1 MFTVDA
7 FKNKEPLSLYLSN
20 PQGRIITS
28 LNDGIDE
35 SDSNLSLALNQQ
47 FELTFTYNSKYTDKD
62 GELKDSP
69 GYEYLTEG
77 MYLVLEK
84 IGLFKMS
91 SPTILNDGTVETK
104 SITAKS
110 CDRELEDKIFT
121 AQINMG
127 EQTSQ
132 EYLVTYEEGEA
143 ETLLNE
149 YTTIPY
155 DWIVLYNTFPEQL
168 VALYNQY
175 ISGYFGEPNTEIV
188 LTDAEKIK
196 IIQDILDLIPRL
208 KSKVYTKIDEEETE
222 IIDRLD
228 TVLITY
234 AEDESIESLTIYPE
248 FPQRI
253 QELIPFYTKY
263 RDQLS
268 LLSLALEKME
278 GNWSVG
284 DIYGL
289 SDGDYTLCNTKCQ
302 FDVNEE
308 IYAFLTQTLAT
319 AIECVIS
326 FDIIHRKVNVTPAEK
341 IGEDTGITLSY
352 ETLVNSVNISCDEAD
367 LCSRLYVYGADGLNI
382 AQVNFGEEW
391 ITDLTYKLSA
401 RDNDG
406 NRIFVTDELA
416 EKYETY
422 QQFRNDNRDAYI
434 KQTKIYNQALED
446 ISEIENRVPND
457 DLKNDWGKYSKELLE
472 EQLTTYN
479 NLLVSLITLYKEDY
493 GSVGL
498 NEDGS
503 VNEEYLKTTEY
514 WHDYKAYQEII
525 GQIEVAL
532 EVWPNYSDE
541 TKWNEADREAYLDQ
555 ITAYQR
561 EWSLYG
567 TIELQNKID
576 DYNNRMST
584 LVDEEAVLRISED
597 SDEIK
602 AWNDLSDQEKTK
614 YGGVSFEYDNAVKLY
629 NEYLEDRNGAQNYL
643 DTVLTPE
650 LERLTAI
657 KDTASDEIDRLK
669 ETVSYK
675 LYFTDE
681 ERKILNLL
689 YRDAEYTN
697 EHILTTSLDT
707 SVTTVDV
714 QYELLQDA
722 IEKLAIYSRPQLNFE
737 SEIDNIFGLTDY
749 AALWDDFKLG
759 NYIYVE
765 FRDGTYMKVRL
776 VSYQINPFD
785 PDINNLSV
793 GFSSF
798 IVSKSKRSDL
808 LSLLNMSVADGVSRY
823 SSSGSGG
830 SGNGFSS
837 EYLSNTMMEKLM
849 NSETFGS
856 RITNVILDT
865 MKLNE
870 VISSKG
876 IFGALYGDTFNFAN
890 GKLVYDGND
899 LSLQG
904 HFVATTLEAT
914 QSGKISCWE
923 FDSEALYK
931 DINEPDNT
939 DDDAY
944 RVPGKMYFGDKGISI
959 TDVYYVDHTGY
970 LYAKNAEVEGKITAT
985 SGAIGGFTLLNGKLY
1000 TNGHSAYNT
1009 AVNGVYIGSD
1019 YISLGSDGKFSV
1031 DNTGKLNA
1039 TDATIKGIITA
1050 TEAHIYKKIY
1060 MYTDLLGDH
1069 CVLRSED
1076 YDALGNMEAWQ
1087 PRLHIGEDCSSIMI
1101 KGIEIDGLYKIFDA
1115 TNYNIQCEMLTAS
1128 GEISG
1133 KSLSIYDL
1141 NNTTLEIT
1149 NQVNIKS
1156 GNISIQYGKY
1166 INSYNSNGEMRRLL
1180 RIDKPSQTQLE
1191 SVILGNTNMPVHI
1204 YTSSNVYKNNSTTYF
1219 ATTGSSDTRLK
1230 KDISAVDS
1238 SFEDFYLS
1246 TEVKTFRYKLDDSEY
1261 HFGFMAQDVMENAK
1275 KYNLPWLNMNL
1286 YGSYA
1291 ATKAEKDLIGDDTV
1305 YNIDY
1310 IGWIPL
1316 NTHMIQ
1322 KAFKRIQELE
1332 NEIKELKQSMV

>member
-28 LNDGIDE
+28 LNDGIDV

-47 FELTFTYNSKYTDKD
+47 FELTFTYNSKYTDKN

-91 SPTILNDGTVETK
+91 SPTILNDGTMETK

-132 EYLVTYEEGEA
+132 EYLVTYEEGET

-168 VALYNQY
+168 TTLYDQY

-188 LTDAEKIK
+188 LTDAERIK

-208 KSKVYTKIDEEETE
+208 KSKIYTKADEEETE
-222 IIDRLD
+222 VIDRLD

-263 RDQLS
+263 RNQLS

-422 QQFRNDNRDAYI
+422 QQFRNDNRDTYI

-493 GSVGL
+493 GFVGL

-614 YGGVSFEYDNAVKLY
+614 YGGVSIEYDNAVKLY
-629 NEYLEDRNGAQNYL
+629 NEYLEDRNGAQNYF

-657 KDTASDEIDRLK
+657 KDAASNEIDRLK

-675 LYFTDE
+675 LYFTEE

-830 SGNGFSS
+830 SGNGFMS
-837 EYLSNTMMEKLM
+837 EYLSNTMIEKLL

-865 MKLNE
+865 AKLNE

-899 LSLQG
+899 LTLQG

-914 QSGKISCWE
+914 QSGQIACWKINST
-923 FDSEALYK
+923 SIYK
-931 DINEPDNT
+931 PADNT
-939 DDDAY
+939 ENAY
-944 RVPGKMYFGDKGISI
+944 KVKNAMYFGESGLSISDVFHVDNAGKLTATNADVKG
-959 TDVYYVDHTGY
+959 V
-970 LYAKNAEVEGKITAT
+970 ITAT

-1019 YISLGSDGKFSV
+1019 YVALGSGGKFRV
-1031 DNTGKLNA
+1031 DNTGKLVA
-1039 TDATIKGIITA
+1039 TDATINGNITA
-1050 TEAHIYKKIY
+1050 TEAHIYKKVY

-1069 CVLRSED
+1069 CILRSED
-1076 YDALGNMEAWQ
+1076 YDALGNMGVYR
-1087 PRLHIGEDCSSIMI
+1087 PRLHIGEECDSVII
-1101 KGIEIDGLYKIFDA
+1101 KGIDFNGLDNILDA
-1115 TNYNIQCEMLTAS
+1115 TACGIQGDWIAS
-1128 GEISG
+1128 NTDISC
-1133 KSLSIYDL
+1133 KQLSVYDL
-1141 NNTTLEIT
+1141 DATGIHN
-1149 NQVNIKS
+1149 VVDIKS
-1156 GNISIQYGKY
+1156 GNISIEYGKH
-1166 INSYNSNGEMRRLL
+1166 INSYNSNGEMRRLI
-1180 RIDKPSQTQLE
+1180 RIAVPSSTQNE
-1191 SVILGNTNMPVHI
+1191 SVILGNTNMPIHI
-1204 YTSSNVYKNNSTTYF
+1204 YTIGNVYKNNSTTYF
-1219 ATTGSSDTRLK
+1219 ATTGSSDIRLK
-1230 KDISAVDS
+1230 KDISMVDS

-1275 KYNLPWLNMNL
+1275 KHNLPWLNTNL

-1291 ATKAEKDLIGDDTV
+1291 ATKAEKDLIGDDTI

-1332 NEIKELKQSMV
+1332 NEIKELKQSIV